1 VTGNS
6 RAKQPSWQLAFCPPK
21 GTFGMW
27 DGKTG
32 ECLGAFHIDSYREY
46 LARLE
51 SFSNQWVET
60 RGLATLM
67 TRGAM

>member
-1 VTGNS
+1 
-6 RAKQPSWQLAFCPPK
+6 
-21 GTFGMW
+21 MW